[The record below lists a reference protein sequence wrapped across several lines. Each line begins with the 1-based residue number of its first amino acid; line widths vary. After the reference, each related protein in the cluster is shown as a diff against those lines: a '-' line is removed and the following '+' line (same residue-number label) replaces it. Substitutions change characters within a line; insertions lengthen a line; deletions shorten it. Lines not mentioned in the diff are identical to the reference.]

1 MEKRYDGREKI
12 GDIVAEFPG
21 ASNLFKE
28 AQIDFC
34 CGGDRTLLSVIGQK
48 GLDEAG
54 IIRRLNDS
62 YDAMINHG
70 INAEKDW
77 REVPVP
83 QLIHHIVNAH
93 HAYLKEELP
102 LLSEFITK
110 ILRVHGPTQGT
121 VLTDLH
127 KKFHQMKAEL
137 EQHLAAE
144 EEELFPLLQQYAE
157 QPEAA
162 RNEQVLKGLYELES
176 DHSEVGDALRDIREL
191 TSDYALPPEACRTY
205 QLTFQKL
212 IDLES
217 DMFQHIHLENN
228 ILFPRIEALSK

>member
-28 AQIDFC
+28 ARVDFC
-34 CGGDRTLLSVIGQK
+34 CGGDRPLLEVIREK
-48 GLDEAG
+48 GLDEAEM
-54 IIRRLNDS
+54 IQRLNDS
-62 YDAMINHG
+62 YEAMIRQG
-70 INAEKDW
+70 ANADKDW

-83 QLIHHIVNAH
+83 DLIRHIVHAH

-102 LLSEFITK
+102 LLSEFVTK
-110 ILRVHGPTQGT
+110 IKRVHGPTQGK
-121 VLTDLH
+121 VLTELH
-127 KKFHQMKAEL
+127 ERFHKMKLDL
-137 EQHLAAE
+137 EQHLIAE
-144 EEELFPLLQQYAE
+144 EEELFPLLEQFAA

-162 RNEQVLKGLYELES
+162 RNEQIIKGLYELET
-176 DHSEVGDALRDIREL
+176 DHSEVGDTLREMREL
-191 TSDYALPPEACRTY
+191 TNDYALPPEACRTY

-212 IDLES
+212 IALEA

-228 ILFPRIEALSK
+228 ILFPRIEALGK